1 MKIKEFLKFMTKRKD
16 CHGKQSN
23 VKPTNINWQVKYIT
37 ILKLNQIFNEI
48 EDFKKEIEKRSDV
61 NFNEWESKLLC
72 NNTSGNKVW

>member
-37 ILKLNQIFNEI
+37 ILKLNQILDEI
-48 EDFKKEIEKRSDV
+48 EDFKKEIDKRTDV
-61 NFNEWESKLLC
+61 NLNE
-72 NNTSGNKVW
+72 